1 MNVRVLTGGLAVMVM
16 LGLSMQPVWAD
27 REQGYSKGHGG
38 GYSSG
43 HGMRSHHASTG
54 HLLRGLLGSQK
65 EMGLTED
72 QVSKLKKIQLD
83 LDKTRIKMEA
93 DILIAEREL
102 QSLIDDEKSD
112 LGAIEAKLK
121 ESEMME
127 VGLRMAAIKVR
138 RDVMA
143 LLTPEQSARIKAVH
157 ERRMMERKSEMG
169 ESKGPGAPKAEPKK
183 GAEKKG
189 GEKK

>member
-1 MNVRVLTGGLAVMVM
+1 MNVRVLTGGLAVMGM

-38 GYSSG
+38 GYSRG
-43 HGMRSHHASTG
+43 HGMRSHDASTG

-143 LLTPEQSARIKAVH
+143 LLTPEQSARIKAAH

-169 ESKGPGAPKAEPKK
+169 ESKGPGAP
-183 GAEKKG
+183 
-189 GEKK
+189 